1 MCWIVS
7 FVLRMNSERMVEK
20 KKDYIDKLESG
31 EADVEDMD
39 KEEMED
45 VLDDLEDEL
54 EEEELH
60 KTS

>member
-1 MCWIVS
+1 MP
-7 FVLRMNSERMVEK
+7 LERMVEK
-20 KKDYIDKLESG
+20 KTDYIDKLESG

-54 EEEELH
+54 EDEELH
-60 KTS
+60 RTS